1 MPNITEEGCATRF
14 GAGALSG
21 AIAGGIFGA
30 VASAWQ
36 QNPAE
41 LAGRAATLKRTNALL
56 ARYAGLFGVVG
67 ATYGAGTCFGEAV
80 TGGKGPVSAAIGGA
94 LAGLVLGVPAQSVRA
109 GCGAAFAMASAS
121 AAADIFDRRLSQK
134 DERSQGKITPE
145 W

>member
-1 MPNITEEGCATRF
+1 MPNVTEEGCATRF
-14 GAGALSG
+14 GAGPCRVPLPEEYQS
-21 AIAGGIFGA
+21 

-41 LAGRAATLKRTNALL
+41 LAGVATLKRTNALL
-56 ARYAGLFGVVG
+56 KPVMLVCLGLLVLHMGQ
-67 ATYGAGTCFGEAV
+67 ALLWRSSYWW
-80 TGGKGPVSAAIGGA
+80 KGPSFRCDSGA